1 MDRLPLELLQRVLTH
16 LDLKTLRNAAL
27 SCRTFFYA
35 FKGAEEII
43 TGQVLF
49 RQINYDVLPEAILVN
64 KTRHLAESS
73 VSERIEFT
81 KVHLRRGEPPPSKW
95 NLADALPLARFH
107 EKVNYLATQ
116 AADDALTRQ
125 PRLLATGESPTCAEI
140 YRFERALYRFQ
151 LYCNVVG
158 RLYPAEELDELF
170 FEQFATWENEQL
182 ACIHEHLVRAV
193 SIPFNYLVE
202 HDVTWGYAMI
212 PYIDGHS
219 SEYAQEILA
228 EGIEKI
234 YKLVQPLSGYAQ
246 WHALLSRG
254 DDRNDEPF
262 YLPGFLAMGLEKGA
276 NPLIPPW
283 VPLSEMDP
291 EDKELVINRP
301 FNKDP
306 DPGPVSMWEWI
317 YRDFEPGELVAN
329 PGMIIHRQWAFP
341 FWDYS

>member
-193 SIPFNYLVE
+193 SIRKR
-202 HDVTWGYAMI
+202 TW
-212 PYIDGHS
+212 
-219 SEYAQEILA
+219 L
-228 EGIEKI
+228 
-234 YKLVQPLSGYAQ
+234 
-246 WHALLSRG
+246 
-254 DDRNDEPF
+254 
-262 YLPGFLAMGLEKGA
+262 
-276 NPLIPPW
+276 
-283 VPLSEMDP
+283 
-291 EDKELVINRP
+291 
-301 FNKDP
+301 
-306 DPGPVSMWEWI
+306 
-317 YRDFEPGELVAN
+317 
-329 PGMIIHRQWAFP
+329 
-341 FWDYS
+341 